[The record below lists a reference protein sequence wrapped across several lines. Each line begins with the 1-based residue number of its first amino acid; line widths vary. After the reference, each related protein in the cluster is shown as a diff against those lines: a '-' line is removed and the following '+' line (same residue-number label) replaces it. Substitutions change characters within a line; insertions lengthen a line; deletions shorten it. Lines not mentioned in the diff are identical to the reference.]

1 MFKNLISITA
11 GITISLAALGTTAT
25 AEPTLKEQII
35 AIDKELAVMRKDTL
49 TDPAVKAA
57 QAELQAAVV
66 KLKATEDE
74 ALVRTSPKGKEMV
87 EKFRKLLA
95 QYQAEQ
101 KAEAAKQNPKK

>member
-1 MFKNLISITA
+1 MLKKLISIAASIALSVTA
-11 GITISLAALGTTAT
+11 LSTTAT
-25 AEPTLKEQII
+25 AEPPLKEQIV

-49 TDPAVKAA
+49 SDPAVKAA

-74 ALVRTSPKGKEMV
+74 ALMRMSPKGKELV

-95 QYQAEQ
+95 QYQAQQ
-101 KAEAAKQNPKK
+101 KAEVTKEKPKQ